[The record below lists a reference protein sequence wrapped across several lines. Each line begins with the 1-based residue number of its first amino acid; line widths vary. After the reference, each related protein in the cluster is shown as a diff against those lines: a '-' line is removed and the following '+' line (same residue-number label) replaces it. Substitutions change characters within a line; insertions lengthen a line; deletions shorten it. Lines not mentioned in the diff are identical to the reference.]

1 MRVSRHLSV
10 IAGIFALILLAMAI
24 ALSSALNRIEQLEGA
39 LPSPTDVDRDRQQ
52 LREEIESLRRQLET
66 ERTKNVALQA
76 ALELARARQHRPSSP
91 GSSHEPTPPPSNPT
105 EEKTR

>member
-52 LREEIESLRRQLET
+52 LREEIESLRRQL
-66 ERTKNVALQA
+66 
-76 ALELARARQHRPSSP
+76 
-91 GSSHEPTPPPSNPT
+91 
-105 EEKTR
+105 